1 MTSVVTDSPFVRA
14 CRGLDVPHTPVWFMR
29 QAGRSLPEYRKIR
42 EGIGMLDSC
51 RRPDLVTEI
60 TLQPVR
66 RHHVDAA
73 ILFSDIVV
81 PIAAAGIDLD
91 IVAGTGPVVA
101 QPIRAESDL
110 DRLRPITAGDV
121 GFVAEAVRLLVGELG
136 PTPLIGFAG
145 APFTLASY
153 LIEGGPSRTYLK
165 TKAMM
170 YGAPAL
176 WSALLSRLA
185 DITLAFLRTQ
195 IDAGVSA
202 VQLFDSWAG
211 ALSEADYREHVLPH
225 SARVLQ
231 GLAAAGVPRIHFGV
245 GTGHLLRVMGE
256 AGADVVG
263 VDWRTPLDQATQ
275 VVGPGRS
282 LQGNLDPA
290 ILFAGWDVVRR
301 EADRVLE
308 QGKAA
313 PGHVFN
319 LGHGV
324 LPETD
329 PDMLT
334 RLVAHVHEASAR

>member
-1 MTSVVTDSPFVRA
+1 MTTVLNDSPFVRA

-66 RHHVDAA
+66 RHNVDAA

-101 QPIRAESDL
+101 EPVRTPADVE
-110 DRLRPITAGDV
+110 RLRPITSDDV
-121 GFVAEAVRLLVGELG
+121 GFVAESVRLLVEELG
-136 PTPLIGFAG
+136 HTPLIGFAG

-170 YGAPAL
+170 YGEPQLWNAL
-176 WSALLSRLA
+176 MSRLA

-195 IDAGVSA
+195 IEAGVSA

-225 SARVLQ
+225 SSRVLT
-231 GLAAAGVPRIHFGV
+231 GLAGAGVPRIHFGV
-245 GTGHLLRVMGE
+245 GTAVLLEAMGE

-263 VDWRTPLDQATQ
+263 VDWRTPLDRATK
-275 VVGPGRS
+275 VIGPSRS
-282 LQGNLDPA
+282 VQGNLDPA
-290 ILFAGWDVVRR
+290 VLFAGREVVER
-301 EADRVLE
+301 EARRVLE
-308 QGKAA
+308 QGRAA

-329 PDMLT
+329 PDALT
-334 RLVAHVHEASAR
+334 RLVAFVHETSAS